1 MLISIFTQMTGN
13 QEPSITV
20 PSLNVPQICVAEPGT
35 AGSGSC
41 KDLEPTTHIKI
52 QHLQIP
58 DASSNSQNNSRLVK
72 LIYYIECLMYIQ
84 TIEKYNFSFALSAN
98 ATVNF

>member
-72 LIYYIECLMYIQ
+72 LIHIVEWLMYIQ
-84 TIEKYNFSFALSAN
+84 TIEKYNFSFATQSIWN
-98 ATVNF
+98 NK